1 MKTLS
6 MLIGNMGGARQLA
19 EMIRRM
25 GRGNDTVL
33 AHITPEEAEMLRK
46 RGGSGSVNPETGLPE
61 FQPMADNNFRE
72 QVLRSE
78 YEMQDR
84 GAPEYYGR
92 PASFEYPAESTQY
105 YDASADRSFLPQDA
119 TLDMEQADL
128 ERSLQYL
135 PPAATGSVPQ
145 RVVGGAEEGF
155 LGRSERAARGI
166 TEGLER
172 FGTQYPTLARFGGAA
187 ISSLPALLQARSA
200 MRDRER
206 MANELRSRA
215 APYRQLEQQALQ
227 RVQGEGLSAQ
237 EARELERTQAA
248 ARQGLTSR
256 QMGTG
261 SAAAGILAGQ
271 RARAQSTAREQSFA
285 EAARLAG
292 IVDELELRAMQQEL
306 AANREISTLLADII
320 GREVQASQRTQ
331 VPAPRGRA

>member
-46 RGGSGSVNPETGLPE
+46 KGGSGTINPETGLPE

-78 YEMQDR
+78 YEMQGR
-84 GAPEYYGR
+84 GAPDYYGE
-92 PASFEYPAESTQY
+92 PAYQYPTSESTQF

-119 TLDMEQADL
+119 MIDLQQADL
-128 ERSLQYL
+128 ERAAQMQ
-135 PPAATGSVPQ
+135 PAPTGLPQ

-172 FGTQYPTLARFGGAA
+172 FGTQYPTLARFGGSA

-206 MANELRSRA
+206 MAGELRSRA

-248 ARQGLTSR
+248 ARQGLTNR

-271 RARAQSTAREQSFA
+271 RARAQSTAREQSFN

-306 AANREISTLLADII
+306 AANREISGLLADII